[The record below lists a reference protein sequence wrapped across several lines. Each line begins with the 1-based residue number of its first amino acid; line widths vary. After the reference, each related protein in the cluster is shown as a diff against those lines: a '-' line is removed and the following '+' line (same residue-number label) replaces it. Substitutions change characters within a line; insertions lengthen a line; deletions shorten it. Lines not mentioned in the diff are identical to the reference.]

1 MTYKESQKFSK
12 WLMLLLVPITVPL
25 ILTDFIYTYLSNEV
39 FSLSNLLWTLP
50 FSLVTIAIAIL
61 FWVLR
66 LDTTVDET
74 GVRYKFFPFTTTKH
88 VPWTDIEY
96 AYVRRYNPLSE
107 YGGWGLRTGWSRKV
121 GSAYNTKG
129 DIGLQL
135 VYKSG
140 KRFLLGTQNQEQ
152 LKDYMQ
158 ELYQKG
164 LVKPETDNVSGIND
178 RF

>member
-1 MTYKESQKFSK
+1 MPYIESQKFSK
-12 WLMLLLVPITVPL
+12 WLMLA
-25 ILTDFIYTYLSNEV
+25 IL
-39 FSLSNLLWTLP
+39 P
-50 FSLVTIAIAIL
+50 VTIGVVLFDVIYSYQTKGGFSATSLMWSIPFVLINVAVVYL

-66 LDTTVDET
+66 LDTMVDET
-74 GVRYKFFPFTTTKH
+74 GVTYKFFPFTTAKL

-107 YGGWGLRTGWSRKV
+107 YGGWGLRTGWSKKV

-135 VYKSG
+135 VYKNG
-140 KRFLLGTQNQEQ
+140 KRFLLGTQNEVQ
-152 LKDYMQ
+152 LRAYMQ

-164 LVKPETDNVSGIND
+164 LLKPDVDDI
-178 RF
+178 